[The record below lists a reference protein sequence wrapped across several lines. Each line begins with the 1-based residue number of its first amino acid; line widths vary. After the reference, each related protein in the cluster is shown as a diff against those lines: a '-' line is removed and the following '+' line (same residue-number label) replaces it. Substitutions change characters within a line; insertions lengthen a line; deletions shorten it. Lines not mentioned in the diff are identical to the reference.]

1 MILGVASSFVMFFE
15 SPCVFLTHC
24 VQLKIACVIKVTFQ
38 IMLRALNPLKAEDK
52 LDSSWYDINIQ

>member
-52 LDSSWYDINIQ
+52 LDSS